1 MGNAEYMGRSRVRC
15 DSLEGGRRNSLAG
28 RSRSR
33 PQRSNENQ
41 KTRFRAQSWET
52 KKIKKNPKS
61 SPIRRGP
68 SVGQQ
73 SAGRETKRT
82 TSKED
87 VQSNERNQ
95 KTRFRAQ
102 SWETKKIKKTKR

>member
-1 MGNAEYMGRSRVRC
+1 MGRSRVRC

-41 KTRFRAQSWET
+41 KDALSSAKLGDEKNKEN
-52 KKIKKNPKS
+52 KKINPKS

-87 VQSNERNQ
+87 VQSNERKQSTSENQ

-102 SWETKKIKKTKR
+102 SWETKKIK

>member
-52 KKIKKNPKS
+52 KKINPKS

-87 VQSNERNQ
+87 VQSNER
-95 KTRFRAQ
+95 KQ
-102 SWETKKIKKTKR
+102 STSKTKRRAFERKVGRRKK